1 MDRIQSAVKIL
12 QSALQARPCCDKE
25 TQTDSKLSLA
35 EYHISKGLSYFG
47 GMVEFQPVVDSDFD
61 TVADNVSVLSDDDN
75 NLEHHMSPISGD
87 MYAQKFG
94 QKRPRPMIDEIEK
107 RMKKKRKPRGRDSGA
122 NDDES
127 FIMERHERTYLAYK
141 PDKGSW
147 QMKTVLRDK
156 GENWCEADNTISQ
169 KMADAVSRGKTASNV
184 FSEREKLVELWSSQ
198 NNYSYADGIDKAKNK
213 TNLELFVDIKKDSP
227 GLIRSGYPA
236 GL

>member
-25 TQTDSKLSLA
+25 TQTDCKLSLA

-47 GMVEFQPVVDSDFD
+47 SMAGPAPVIDSDGFD
-61 TVADNVSVLSDDDN
+61 TVADDVSLLSDEDN
-75 NLEHHMSPISGD
+75 LLENHMSPISGD
-87 MYAQKFG
+87 PYSK
-94 QKRPRPMIDEIEK
+94 KRPRPMIDTIEQ
-107 RMKKKRKPRGRDSGA
+107 RMKKRRKPRGRDSGA

-147 QMKTVLRDK
+147 QLKTVLREK
-156 GENWCEADNTISQ
+156 GENWSDADNTISQ
-169 KMADAVSRGKTASNV
+169 KMTDAVRNGKTASNV

-198 NNYSYADGIDKAKNK
+198 NNYSYTDGIEKAKEK

-227 GLIRSGYPA
+227 GVIRSGYPTNP
-236 GL
+236 